1 MSWHGPSAPRVEG
14 MATKSAVVASCV
26 SKPASTASRILC
38 VVSVFTAFLVPRRRN
53 CGSIKAQMD
62 RPCGEQ
68 ATFQNHR
75 RAHTIRRSQLRRGR
89 MADNRVSDNK
99 NVLYLIICVLLV
111 AVAVLGFNLYQAKK
125 QPEGLQINVGP
136 DGLKIQNK

>member
-14 MATKSAVVASCV
+14 MATKSAVVASCA

-53 CGSIKAQMD
+53 CRSIKAHLA
-62 RPCGEQ
+62 RSWGEQ

-75 RAHTIRRSQLRRGR
+75 RAHTIRRTSDAAEKR
-89 MADNRVSDNK
+89 MADNK
-99 NVLYLIICVLLV
+99 NVLYLIIGVLLV
-111 AVAVLGFNLYQAKK
+111 AVGVLSFNLYQAKK
-125 QPEGLQINVGP
+125 QPEGL
-136 DGLKIQNK
+136 